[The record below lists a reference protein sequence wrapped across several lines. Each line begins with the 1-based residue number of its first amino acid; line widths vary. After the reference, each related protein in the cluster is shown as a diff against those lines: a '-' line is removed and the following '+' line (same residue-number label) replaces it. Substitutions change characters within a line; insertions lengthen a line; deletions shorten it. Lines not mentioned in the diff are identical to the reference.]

1 MFWKFSKETSAV
13 KSVIRR
19 PKNSHM
25 EYIFLAALQALALP
39 RMDRTATPCWKTLE
53 TIRTAIIERTLSD
66 WSHSKNM
73 YVTL

>member
-1 MFWKFSKETSAV
+1 
-13 KSVIRR
+13 
-19 PKNSHM
+19 M

-39 RMDRTATPCWKTLE
+39 RMDRTATPCWKTFE
-53 TIRTAIIERTLSD
+53 SIRTAIIERTLSD